1 MGLPELAPELLM
13 KMPAFAI
20 LSAVPVEAMVSAG
33 EAILVL
39 GSSTMMELIGTGRME
54 REWTVTAVRPEG
66 NMILYIPETRSL
78 SRITSSVGKGIPSGY
93 QLRAL
98 LQRLSRPSP
107 SHFFCPTADAENA
120 SIHIA
125 IMIHSPLFIPFH
137 IDWTARY

>member
-1 MGLPELAPELLM
+1 
-13 KMPAFAI
+13 MPAFAI
-20 LSAVPVEAMVSAG
+20 LSAVPVEVIVSAD

-39 GSSTMMELIGTGRME
+39 GSSTTMALPGPGRME

-66 NMILYIPETRSL
+66 NMILYPPETRSL
-78 SRITSSVGKGIPSGY
+78 SRMTSSVGNGIPSGY

-107 SHFFCPTADAENA
+107 SHFFCPTADAANA
-120 SIHIA
+120 SIKIA

-137 IDWTARY
+137 IDLNARY